1 MLADLSNQVMPSTN
15 GMPTKDKDIS
25 FSSADH
31 SAVFQFLFFFLILLC
46 FRKVLLPPCDKNT

>member
-31 SAVFQFLFFFLILLC
+31 SAVFQFLFSI
-46 FRKVLLPPCDKNT
+46 